1 MQTICIFTS
10 FVNYFIQGYDMNTL
24 HTLNNRVNA
33 NKAKI
38 VDLRT
43 KNIDIVNE
51 AITMVNA
58 KIEEFKTIYDVTE
71 RKAIATIQKDM
82 FVAKNK
88 EDKLTNEIKKAIKVV
103 VLAHKRKVF
112 DSILWEDMSV
122 TKIEEVLNHLT
133 VKEIKSITNIDDIKP
148 LLDAH
153 KTRKVTSLGY
163 AKAVKK

>member
-1 MQTICIFTS
+1 M
-10 FVNYFIQGYDMNTL
+10 NNTL
-24 HTLNNRVNA
+24 RTLNNKVVA

-38 VDLRT
+38 ITLRET
-43 KNIDIVNE
+43 NVTIIEE
-51 AITMVNA
+51 AITMVDA
-58 KIEEFKTIYDVTE
+58 KIAEFTAQYNITD
-71 RKAIATIQKDM
+71 RKAIKNIQEAM
-82 FVAKNK
+82 FEAKNK

>member
-1 MQTICIFTS
+1 
-10 FVNYFIQGYDMNTL
+10 MNTL

-51 AITMVNA
+51 AIIMVNA

-82 FVAKNK
+82 FTAKNK

-103 VLAHKRKVF
+103 VLSHKRKVF

-122 TKIEEVLNHLT
+122 TKIEEVLAHLT
-133 VKEIKSITNIDDIKP
+133 VKEIQSIKVIEDVKD
-148 LLDAH
+148 LLDTK

-163 AKAVKK
+163 AKVPTKPTKK